1 MEQEGTTGSESIAE
15 LLQALIWMEEHVEL
29 RRHCEDNCRGAEE
42 EERRE
47 CEDNC
52 CHKEEER
59 CRCEED
65 SHRAEEEG
73 MRRREGGNI
82 IGGTKKSKG
91 EKGPIRREE
100 NKDVYWRLC
109 W

>member
-1 MEQEGTTGSESIAE
+1 MEKEGTTGSESIAE
-15 LLQALIWMEEHVEL
+15 LLLALIWMEEQVEL
-29 RRHCEDNCRGAEE
+29 RRQCEDNCRGAEE
-42 EERRE
+42 EER
-47 CEDNC
+47 
-52 CHKEEER
+52 HKEEER

-82 IGGTKKSKG
+82 IGGMKKSKG

-100 NKDVYWRLC
+100 NKGVYWRLC